1 MIGSSVRKITACR
14 LCDGPGLSPVVD
26 FGNVA
31 LGNNLQETAEGA
43 RQAETYPLVLNRC
56 GACGHFQ
63 LADAVAPEVL
73 YATNYTYLSGI
84 GSSFVRHFEA
94 YADWVLQT
102 CEMPA
107 APFIVDVGS
116 NDGTCL
122 KPFKARGFKVCGV
135 DPASMPANLA
145 NANGIETLNAF
156 FDDTVV
162 ADIVARHGQADMVT
176 SHNVLAHVD
185 DLAATFRAVHAL
197 VREGGYFCF
206 EVGYFRDVLSKNCFD
221 TIYHEHLDY
230 HHAAPL
236 IRHLTGLGFSVENLS
251 VNDVQGGTIRLL
263 FRKDGRGAISAQAAD
278 FLASEDRSVVN
289 DPTFLRSWGSG
300 VTELMSRFK
309 AMVGDH
315 VDQGALIAAYG
326 APTKATL
333 LMKVAGVTGDE
344 VAFVVEDNPL
354 KVGRYLPGS
363 AVPIRPT
370 ATLQERE
377 PDVLIIFA
385 WNFAEDIVAK
395 VRGTFSRPVR
405 AIIPLPELRTI
416 DV

>member
-1 MIGSSVRKITACR
+1 MTGSSVRKITTCR
-14 LCDGPGLSPVVD
+14 LCGGSALSPVVD

-31 LGNNLQETAEGA
+31 LGNNLQETAEAA

-56 GACGHFQ
+56 GGCGHFQ
-63 LADAVAPEVL
+63 LADAVAPEIL

-84 GSSFVRHFEA
+84 GSSFVRHFGA
-94 YADWVLQT
+94 YADWVVET
-102 CEMPA
+102 CQLPDT
-107 APFIVDVGS
+107 PFIVDVGS

-135 DPASMPANLA
+135 DPASMPAELA
-145 NANGIETLNAF
+145 NADGIETVNAF
-156 FDDTVV
+156 FDEAVV
-162 ADIVARHGQADMVT
+162 AGIVARHGQADMVT

-197 VREGGYFCF
+197 LRDGGYFCF
-206 EVGYFRDVLSKNCFD
+206 EVGYFREVLSKNCFD

-236 IRHLTGLGFSVENLS
+236 IQHLTKLGFSVENLA
-251 VNDVQGGTIRLL
+251 VNEIQGGSIRLL

-278 FLASEDRSVVN
+278 FLAGEDRSVVN
-289 DPTFLRSWGSG
+289 NDAFLLSWGNG
-300 VTELMSRFK
+300 VVELMSRFK
-309 AMVGDH
+309 AMVADH
-315 VDQGALIAAYG
+315 VAQGALIAAYG

-370 ATLQERE
+370 SALQERE

-385 WNFAEDIVAK
+385 WNFADDIVAK
-395 VRGTFSRPVR
+395 IRGTFSRPVR
-405 AIIPLPELRTI
+405 VIVPLPELRTL